1 MPGSAIPCPPGSPSS
16 LDDARTRLEIN
27 LAIAEAALRL
37 QRPRNAFTGG
47 AVGECALSL
56 IRVIRTGEDELAWA
70 ELEPLT
76 TSGEILHLIGF
87 ARASAGE
94 FSAQSLLACAERL
107 WCTRLARGD
116 APPRRTQRRLDPA

>member
-47 AVGECALSL
+47 AVGECALAL

-76 TSGEILHLIGF
+76 TSGEIFHLIGF
-87 ARASAGE
+87 
-94 FSAQSLLACAERL
+94 ACAERL
-107 WCTRLARGD
+107 WCTRLARGE

>member
-1 MPGSAIPCPPGSPSS
+1 MLASAVPSPPDSPASP
-16 LDDARTRLEIN
+16 DDARTRLEIN

-37 QRPRNAFTGG
+37 QRPHNAFTGEAG
-47 AVGECALSL
+47 RERALGL
-56 IRVIRTGEDELAWA
+56 IRVIRTGEDEAAWA

-76 TSGEILHLIGF
+76 TSGEIFHLIGF

-107 WCTRLARGD
+107 WCTRLARGE
-116 APPRRTQRRLDPA
+116 APLRRTQRRLDPA